1 MAVNSKGVQGSGFH
15 CGHIHDYAN
24 DRGLDLLSFQVR
36 GEAKDV
42 KVWHILAT
50 LLRGVFLK
58 IHIFSF
64 MCVSVDLHVR
74 MYAWYL
80 WRSERVC

>member
-1 MAVNSKGVQGSGFH
+1 MLWQSTLRGYKGSGFH

-24 DRGLDLLSFQVR
+24 DWSLDLLSFQVR

-50 LLRGVFLK
+50 LLMGVFLK
-58 IHIFSF
+58 IHIFF
-64 MCVSVDLHVR
+64 FYVYEC
-74 MYAWYL
+74 
-80 WRSERVC
+80 